1 MLVFAGTWVAAWV
14 AAGSPRISY
23 AGQIASAFYLCVIQ
37 EPTCYDL
44 EIARDRTI
52 GIVIGNLVTF
62 LVFTRIWPVSISGR
76 IEAALHDMVRQWRQL
91 IATPRREAQ
100 RQNAAALAL
109 RRDHAGPDPGQI

>member
-1 MLVFAGTWVAAWV
+1 M
-14 AAGSPRISY
+14 
-23 AGQIASAFYLCVIQ
+23 
-37 EPTCYDL
+37 
-44 EIARDRTI
+44 IARDRTI

-100 RQNAAALAL
+100 RQNAAA
-109 RRDHAGPDPGQI
+109 RWRYGRDHAGPDPGQI